1 MMSEDLNME
10 SHLKTQNQKPPAGKK
25 GFVVLIAFFRLG
37 LLLGPEAL
45 AVKFLGHSPIICAF
59 ACLFVLALW
68 FSVDV
73 WPFRPA
79 AAPAPAPVKR
89 VEAPFVRNFTKAQ
102 WWSYLFCR
110 IVVFF
115 ALFHS
120 KLSI

>member
-1 MMSEDLNME
+1 ME
-10 SHLKTQNQKPPAGKK
+10 SQLKTQNQKSAAGNK
-25 GFVVLIAFFRLG
+25 GFVVLIAFFRLT
-37 LLLGPEAL
+37 LLIGPEAL
-45 AVKFLGHSPIICAF
+45 AVKFLGHSPVVCTLSCLAL
-59 ACLFVLALW
+59 LFVW

-79 AAPAPAPVKR
+79 NAAAPAPAQVKR
-89 VEAPFVRNFTKAQ
+89 AEPRFAQNLTKAQ

-110 IVVFF
+110 IIVFF